1 MARKPANL
9 IYGVD
14 DTPSPSVVLVL
25 GLQHLVVVC
34 GASVFAVAI
43 VRGIGGT
50 TGQAE
55 LLVQVSLLVAGM
67 GTILQALR
75 TGPVGSGYL
84 CPHVCGPS
92 YLPASLLA
100 AQTGGLSLMLGM
112 TVLAGCFEALFA
124 RVLPRL
130 RAIFPPEIVGLVVM
144 VVGLSLLPIAVS
156 GFVGITATDPVSEG
170 RELLVAG
177 LTLVVMVGLSVWG
190 QGAWRLYGVL
200 IGLSAGYCAAYVGGV
215 LTALDLQSLRQA
227 PLLAAPSV
235 GTLGWSFDLA
245 LLAPFL
251 LTGLASALKSV
262 GDLTVCQKA
271 NDAEWKRPNMGSI
284 SRGLLAE
291 AIGTITAGLL
301 GGVGQSTS
309 STNIAVSL
317 ASGAT
322 SRRIAFAAGSL
333 LMGCAFLP
341 KVATVFALMPT
352 PVMGA
357 LLIFTAS
364 FMIIAG
370 LQLISS
376 RMLDSRKTFV
386 VGISLLFGLSVN
398 VLPQAYAQVPAQLTP
413 LFSSPL
419 SVTLVVA
426 IGLNLLF
433 RIGTAV
439 RRSFAFVP
447 GVDSPDKV
455 TAFMESCGAAWG
467 ARQDVVYRGGTLLNE
482 FFEGVANAGLAQGTV
497 TVEVS
502 FDEFNLDMD
511 LWYEG
516 TLMEFSAARPPTPD
530 EILSDDTAVARLS
543 AFLISRSADRVTSEL
558 HAGRC
563 HVRFHLEH

>member
-55 LLVQVSLLVAGM
+55 LLVQVSLLVAGI
-67 GTILQALR
+67 GTMLQALR

-130 RAIFPPEIVGLVVM
+130 RALFPPEIVGLVVM
-144 VVGLSLLPIAVS
+144 IVGLSLLPIAVS
-156 GFVGITATDPVSEG
+156 GFVGITATDPVSEV

-200 IGLSAGYCAAYVGGV
+200 IGLGAGYCAAYVGGV
-215 LTALDLQSLRQA
+215 LTALDLQSLHQA
-227 PLLAAPSV
+227 PVLAAPSV

-245 LLAPFL
+245 LLVPFL

-262 GDLTVCQKA
+262 GDLTVCQKT

-322 SRRIAFAAGSL
+322 SRSIAFAAGSL
-333 LMGCAFLP
+333 LIGCAFLP

-364 FMIIAG
+364 FMLIAG
-370 LQLISS
+370 IQLISS
-376 RMLDSRKTFV
+376 RMLDTRKTFV

-398 VLPQAYAQVPAQLTP
+398 VLPQVYAQVPAQLAP

-433 RIGTAV
+433 RIGIAV

-447 GVDSPDKV
+447 GLDSPDKV
-455 TAFMESCGAAWG
+455 IAFMETCGAAWG
-467 ARQDVVYRGGTLLNE
+467 ARPDVISRGSTLLTE
-482 FFEGVANAGLAQGTV
+482 FFEGLAGAGLAKGPLQT
-497 TVEVS
+497 EVS
-502 FDEFNLDMD
+502 FDEFNLDID

-516 TLMEFSAARPPTPD
+516 GLIELPVARPPTPD
-530 EILSDDTAVARLS
+530 ELLSDNTAVARLS
-543 AFLISRSADRVTSEL
+543 AFLVSRSADGVTSEL
-558 HAGRC
+558 HDGRC

>member
-9 IYGVD
+9 LYGVD

-25 GLQHLVVVC
+25 GLQHFVAAS

-50 TGQAE
+50 TEQAE
-55 LLVQVSLLVAGM
+55 LLVQVSLLVAGI

-100 AQTGGLSLMLGM
+100 AKTGGLSLMLGM
-112 TVLAGCFEALFA
+112 TVLAGCFEALFS

-130 RAIFPPEIVGLVVM
+130 RAIFPPEMVGLVVM

-156 GFVGITATDPVSEG
+156 GFVGITATDPVSEV
-170 RELLVAG
+170 REILVAG
-177 LTLVVMVGLSVWG
+177 LTLGVMVGLSVWG
-190 QGAWRLYGVL
+190 QGGWRLYGVL
-200 IGLSAGYCAAYVGGV
+200 IGLSAGYCAAYMGGA
-215 LTALDLQSLRQA
+215 LTALDAQSLHQA
-227 PLLAAPSV
+227 PVLAVPRV

-245 LLAPFL
+245 LLIPFL
-251 LTGLASALKSV
+251 LTGLASALKSI
-262 GDLTVCQKA
+262 GDLTVCQKT
-271 NDAEWKRPNMGSI
+271 NNAEWKRPHMGSI

-291 AIGTITAGLL
+291 AISTITAGLL

-309 STNIAVSL
+309 STNIAVSI
-317 ASGAT
+317 ATGAT
-322 SRRIAFAAGSL
+322 SRVIAFVTGSL
-333 LMGCAFLP
+333 LIGCAFLP

-357 LLIFTAS
+357 LLIFVAS
-364 FMIIAG
+364 FMIVAG
-370 LQLISS
+370 IQLISS
-376 RMLDSRKTFV
+376 RMLDIRKTFV

-398 VLPQAYAQVPAQLTP
+398 VLPEVYAQVPAQLTP

-426 IGLNLLF
+426 IVLNLLF
-433 RIGTAV
+433 RIGITV
-439 RRSFAFVP
+439 RRSFEFVP
-447 GVDSPDKV
+447 GVDSADTV
-455 TAFMESCGAAWG
+455 LTFMDTCGAAWG
-467 ARQDVVYRGGTLLNE
+467 ARQDVIYRGGMILNE
-482 FFEGVANAGLAQGTV
+482 FFESVGNAGLAEGII

-502 FDEFNLDMD
+502 FDEFNLDIN

-516 TLMEFSAARPPTPD
+516 TLMEFSVTRPPTPD
-530 EILSDDTAVARLS
+530 ELLSDDTAVARLS
-543 AFLISRSADRVTSEL
+543 AFLVSHFADGVTSAL
-558 HAGRC
+558 QGGRC
-563 HVRFHLEH
+563 HVRFQLEH